1 MGAEPA
7 AGFTRISM
15 RKGVAMLV
23 QAKPVQHKPMTVA
36 QFLKRPEEIVR
47 TYRHEE
53 LVFGWIVREPA
64 ASALWHELDI
74 GNLRELLK
82 AHVRTR
88 QLGFAFGS
96 VGVVLDEVKKLVLIP
111 DLAIV
116 LGERVRFVD
125 NQIWGPPN
133 IVIEVASP
141 STQRRDRNE
150 KLGWYRT
157 YGVEECWLA
166 DARKGF
172 IEVHRLRLPPEEAGR
187 VFRGDEIVETD
198 VLPEFR
204 FPASQLLAQEERA
217 DIARFSYDK
226 PGS

>member
-1 MGAEPA
+1 
-7 AGFTRISM
+7 
-15 RKGVAMLV
+15 MLV

-36 QFLKRPEEIVR
+36 QYLKMPEEIVR
-47 TYRHEE
+47 TYQHEE
-53 LVFGWIVREPA
+53 LVFGWLVREPA
-64 ASALWHELDI
+64 ASALWHDIDI
-74 GNLRELLK
+74 GNLRHLLTT
-82 AHVRTR
+82 HVRTR
-88 QLGFAFGS
+88 EIGVAFGS
-96 VGVVLDEVKKLVLIP
+96 VNVVLDKVKKLVLIP
-111 DLAIV
+111 DLSVV

-133 IVIEVASP
+133 IVVEVASP

-157 YGVEECWLA
+157 YGIEECWLV

-172 IEVHRLRLPPEEAGR
+172 VEVHRLRLPPEEAGR

-204 FPASQLLAQEERA
+204 FSASQLLAQEQRA
-217 DIARFSYDK
+217 YIARFSYDK
-226 PGS
+226 GGS